1 MKICDGEDDLMR
13 ARLKLVWSR
22 CASYNGTERKPEGGA
37 RRKLGIP
44 GVSVVDLG
52 LVAGAGSKK
61 EALGEP

>member
-1 MKICDGEDDLMR
+1 MR

-22 CASYNGTERKPEGGA
+22 CASYNGTERKPEGRA

-52 LVAGAGSKK
+52 IVAGAGSKK